1 MMFGTRSSLLE
12 SEVLCAYFSLFLGIC
27 EKTCGIIGIL
37 GIFDIVESAKNV
49 KNVILRN

>member
-1 MMFGTRSSLLE
+1 VKGFIQPLYNTICEYRLD
-12 SEVLCAYFSLFLGIC
+12 C